1 MDKKIKAEVKQNAS
15 EPSSANSEADNVD
28 TIRDILFGNQMREF
42 DRKFT
47 QLEKNMSSDLD
58 ALRRET
64 INQMDSLKSFI
75 ESEISILSSKLS
87 NTEQTQIDELDKLDS
102 TIQKHFQKVESKIST
117 TNDTLDKL
125 SHDNSQKFLKQSQ
138 DFNTNI
144 SEQMKEARER
154 MDGHRN
160 EMSSA
165 KVDKT
170 LLSELLNS
178 LALQI
183 NTDETTND

>member
-1 MDKKIKAEVKQNAS
+1 MDKKIKVEVKQ
-15 EPSSANSEADNVD
+15 SATEESPNTSEADNVD

-47 QLEKNMSSDLD
+47 QLEKNMSSDLEG
-58 ALRRET
+58 LRRENS
-64 INQMDSLKSFI
+64 NQMDSLKSFI
-75 ESEISILSSKLS
+75 ESEISILSAKLS
-87 NTEQTQIDELDKLDS
+87 KTEQAQIDEMDKLDS
-102 TIQKHFQKVESKIST
+102 TIQKHFQTIEGKISS

-125 SHDNSQKFLKQSQ
+125 SRDSSQKFLKQSQ
-138 DFNTNI
+138 DFTTNM
-144 SEQMKEARER
+144 SEQMKAARER
-154 MDGHRN
+154 MDGHR
-160 EMSSA
+160 EELSSA

-170 LLSELLNS
+170 LLSELLNN

>member
-1 MDKKIKAEVKQNAS
+1 MDKKIKAEVKQSAS
-15 EPSSANSEADNVD
+15 ESPPTISEADNVD

-58 ALRRET
+58 ALRRDN

-75 ESEISILSSKLS
+75 ESEISILSSKLA
-87 NTEQTQIDELDKLDS
+87 NTEQAQIDEMDKLDS
-102 TIQKHFQKVESKIST
+102 TIQKHFKTVEGKISA

-125 SHDNSQKFLKQSQ
+125 SHDSSQKFLKQSQ
-138 DFNTNI
+138 DFATSM
-144 SEQMKEARER
+144 SEQMKESRDR
-154 MDGHRN
+154 MDGHR
-160 EMSSA
+160 EELSSS
-165 KVDKT
+165 KVDKA

-183 NTDETTND
+183 NNDETTND